1 MRMDIGR
8 SLFCFDDALL
18 VSGILP
24 EKGQS
29 AHSEQFFRPI
39 CILLGHLPLLLVD
52 MLINKQKNFMDKYA
66 VEDDLEL
73 VNRAQSGSIE
83 AVGLL
88 FDKHYRSMFRYFYAR
103 VGQQQQAEDLAGE
116 LFTRMVS
123 HLPAFQPSGV
133 PFRAWLFRIAY
144 NLTMDHFRV
153 GNGKELASLD
163 QATMLAQPE
172 QNPVQQVE
180 QQMTRDML
188 QTALETLVPEQRQ
201 VIILRFLVGLSL
213 QETADVLERTL
224 SAVKAMQ
231 HRGLKTMRMSLAQ
244 VEL

>member
-1 MRMDIGR
+1 
-8 SLFCFDDALL
+8 
-18 VSGILP
+18 
-24 EKGQS
+24 
-29 AHSEQFFRPI
+29 
-39 CILLGHLPLLLVD
+39 
-52 MLINKQKNFMDKYA
+52 MLINNQKNFMDKHA
-66 VEDDLEL
+66 VADDLEL
-73 VNRAQSGSIE
+73 VSQAQSGDLE
-83 AVGLL
+83 AVGHL
-88 FDKHYRSMFRYFYAR
+88 FDKYYRSMFRYFYAR
-103 VGQQQQAEDLAGE
+103 VGQRQQAEDLAGE
-116 LFTRMVS
+116 LFTRMVH
-123 HLPAFQPSGV
+123 HLPSFQLSGV

-188 QTALETLVPEQRQ
+188 QTTLETLVPEQRQ

-213 QETADVLERTL
+213 QETADVLERSL